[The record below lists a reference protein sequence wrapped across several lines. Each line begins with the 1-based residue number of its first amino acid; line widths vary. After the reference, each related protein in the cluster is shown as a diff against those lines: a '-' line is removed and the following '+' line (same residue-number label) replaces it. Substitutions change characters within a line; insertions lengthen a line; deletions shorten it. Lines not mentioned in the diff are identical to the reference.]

1 MPEVNT
7 AGGAFPEET
16 PAFNEQDQAILD
28 GQDPQELEQEGEL
41 IGGKFRSAD
50 DLLQAYQEL
59 ERKLG
64 QQDEPEIEPYYEEDP
79 NIEGVQ
85 VPEDAVE
92 QSLPAAEEATI
103 LETIGGA
110 ENLTTIREWAQAEL
124 DQDEIDSYNEEVNS
138 GDYTRARNAVQS
150 MFFAY
155 NQAVGQEPNLLGGRI
170 SNNATDV
177 YRSVQEVE
185 AAMNDPRYLH
195 DTAYTQDVEE
205 NTVKRDE
212 AIAAE
217 HIKYGPL
224 NIDEPGDY
232 WVNIANKWDTSV
244 EAAKKSRCY
253 NCVAFD
259 ISPQMKECMPG
270 EVDKDGELGYCWMHH
285 FKCHSART
293 CNTWAKGGPIDD
305 DNTSSSW
312 DNKNK

>member
-7 AGGAFPEET
+7 TGGAFPEET

-64 QQDEPEIEPYYEEDP
+64 QQEQPEVEEYYEEDP
-79 NIEGVQ
+79 DIEGVQ

-92 QSLPAAEEATI
+92 QSLPAAEESTI

-124 DQDEIDSYNEEVNS
+124 DQDEIDAYNEEVNS

-155 NQAVGQEPNLLGGRI
+155 NQAVGQEPSLLGGKI

-195 DTAYTQDVEE
+195 DTAYTRDVEE
-205 NTVKRDE
+205 KVGRSDVLTPR
-212 AIAAE
+212 
-217 HIKYGPL
+217 
-224 NIDEPGDY
+224 
-232 WVNIANKWDTSV
+232 
-244 EAAKKSRCY
+244 
-253 NCVAFD
+253 
-259 ISPQMKECMPG
+259 
-270 EVDKDGELGYCWMHH
+270 
-285 FKCHSART
+285 
-293 CNTWAKGGPIDD
+293 
-305 DNTSSSW
+305 
-312 DNKNK
+312 

>member
-7 AGGAFPEET
+7 TGGAFPEET

-64 QQDEPEIEPYYEEDP
+64 QQEQPEVEPYYEEDP
-79 NIEGVQ
+79 DIEGVQ

-92 QSLPAAEEATI
+92 QSLPPAEESTI
-103 LETIGGA
+103 IETIGGA
-110 ENLTTIREWAQAEL
+110 ENLSTIREWAQAEL

-195 DTAYTQDVEE
+195 DTAYTRDVEE
-205 NTVKRDE
+205 KVGRSDVLTPR
-212 AIAAE
+212 
-217 HIKYGPL
+217 
-224 NIDEPGDY
+224 
-232 WVNIANKWDTSV
+232 
-244 EAAKKSRCY
+244 
-253 NCVAFD
+253 
-259 ISPQMKECMPG
+259 
-270 EVDKDGELGYCWMHH
+270 
-285 FKCHSART
+285 
-293 CNTWAKGGPIDD
+293 
-305 DNTSSSW
+305 
-312 DNKNK
+312 

>member
-1 MPEVNT
+1 MELNT
-7 AGGAFPEET
+7 TGGAFPEET
-16 PAFNEQDQAILD
+16 PAYNEQDQAILD
-28 GQDPQELEQEGEL
+28 GQEVPEEQEGEL

-79 NIEGVQ
+79 DIEGVQ
-85 VPEDAVE
+85 VPDDAVE
-92 QSLPAAEEATI
+92 QSLPPAEESTI

-110 ENLTTIREWAQAEL
+110 ENLSTIREWAQAEL
-124 DQDEIDSYNEEVNS
+124 DQDEIDAYNEEVNS

-195 DTAYTQDVEE
+195 DTAYTRDVEE
-205 NTVKRDE
+205 KV
-212 AIAAE
+212 
-217 HIKYGPL
+217 
-224 NIDEPGDY
+224 
-232 WVNIANKWDTSV
+232 
-244 EAAKKSRCY
+244 SRSD
-253 NCVAFD
+253 VLT
-259 ISPQMKECMPG
+259 P
-270 EVDKDGELGYCWMHH
+270 
-285 FKCHSART
+285 R
-293 CNTWAKGGPIDD
+293 
-305 DNTSSSW
+305 
-312 DNKNK
+312 

>member
-1 MPEVNT
+1 MTQSAQTKKSPSKPKVVVTEPELKEPPVREEPKTEVDEIIERLRTEKPQTYDQYIKAIEAKKLVSVYPDLTLRIGQKMPEVNT

-59 ERKLG
+59 EKKLG
-64 QQDEPEIEPYYEEDP
+64 EQPQAEVEEYYEEDP
-79 NIEGVQ
+79 DIEGVQ
-85 VPEDAVE
+85 VPDDAQE
-92 QSLPAAEEATI
+92 QSLPAAEESTI

-155 NQAVGQEPNLLGGRI
+155 NQAVGQEPSLLGGRI
-170 SNNATDV
+170 SNNSTDV

-205 NTVKRDE
+205 KVSRSDVLTPRQ
-212 AIAAE
+212 A
-217 HIKYGPL
+217 
-224 NIDEPGDY
+224 NIRKAY
-232 WVNIANKWDTSV
+232 VNI
-244 EAAKKSRCY
+244 
-253 NCVAFD
+253 VASEE
-259 ISPQMKECMPG
+259 ITA
-270 EVDKDGELGYCWMHH
+270 VV
-285 FKCHSART
+285 T
-293 CNTWAKGGPIDD
+293 
-305 DNTSSSW
+305 
-312 DNKNK
+312 